1 MLFKN
6 DHPVVRYMKKKQLYT
21 FIVGILAIIFVFNSM
36 DIMDFIAKIIG
47 R

>member
-21 FIVGILAIIFVFNSM
+21 FIGSILLAIFFLNSSE
-36 DIMDFIAKIIG
+36 IMGFIAKIIG

>member
-6 DHPVVRYMKKKQLYT
+6 EHPVVRYMKKKELYKLIIT
-21 FIVGILAIIFVFNSM
+21 ILIAIFLFNNSE
-36 DIMDFIAKIIG
+36 IMGFIAKIIG